1 MAMKTI
7 TKMDFVS
14 SVASEMGVSK
24 AQASKFVDVFFEK
37 VADYVANGDKVAF
50 TGYASF
56 QPSQRKARKG
66 RNPAT
71 GKEINIPA
79 KTVVK
84 IKAGKKL
91 QCCGNCKKRK

>member
-14 SVASEMGVSK
+14 DLASEMGVSK
-24 AQASKFVDVFFEK
+24 AQASKFIDVFFEK
-37 VADYVANGDKVAF
+37 VACYVANGDKVAF

-79 KTVVK
+79 KTVIK

-91 QCCGNCKKRK
+91 QCCGCKKRK